1 MDQPSVDLA
10 VRAASEF
17 LLARRDA
24 DYLWRD
30 YGLPPGASWAW
41 TTGWIGWALTDVLD
55 RSHAISALGATAE
68 ALCAIRQESGWSYN
82 PKIAPDADSTA
93 WALRFLAA
101 IGDPR
106 ASVMSGLLLPFITE
120 NGGVRTFNRP
130 ARFGT
135 WTQEHADVVPIVGL
149 ALVECGGD
157 ASAISRLRNWSLR
170 HRHLDGHWLSFW
182 WSTDS
187 YATAWN
193 LAFLKASGGI
203 PDDVRQAATAWVAIQ
218 ETASSAMETA
228 LQLNVMLELGLV
240 TASECAYNLLAKQ
253 QPDGAWQPSA
263 VLLVP
268 NQQTEDGSKCVAYAD
283 VRSLMTTALSA
294 QSLGRWCRLNR
305 H

>member
-1 MDQPSVDLA
+1 MDQHSVDLA

-17 LLARRDA
+17 LLAQRDA
-24 DYLWRD
+24 DHLWRD
-30 YGLPPGASWAW
+30 YDLPPGASWAW
-41 TTGWIGWALTDVLD
+41 ATGWIGWALADMLD
-55 RSHAISALGATAE
+55 RSSERSALSATAE
-68 ALCAIRQESGWSYN
+68 ALCAIRQRVGWSYN

-106 ASVMSGLLLPFITE
+106 ASVLSGLLLPFITE

-130 ARFGT
+130 GRFGT
-135 WTQEHADVVPIVGL
+135 WAREHADVVPIVGL

-157 ASAISRLRNWSLR
+157 TRAISRLREWSLR
-170 HRHLDGHWLSFW
+170 HCQANGHWLSFW

-203 PDDVRQAATAWVAIQ
+203 PDDIRQAASAWAAIQ

-240 TASECAYNLLAKQ
+240 AGNRRAHNLLAKQ

-268 NQQTEDGSKCVAYAD
+268 NQQTEDRSQCLAYTD
-283 VRSLMTTALSA
+283 IRSLMTTALSA
-294 QSLGRWCRLNR
+294 QSLRRWCRFNQ